1 MRNQW
6 LRIDLI
12 ETIAYTYSLRCTVRF
27 RFEEGLVTVPGGR
40 GAARET
46 AILRATLELL
56 AESGYDQLT
65 IDAVA
70 ARARCSKATIYRR
83 WTDKAA
89 LVITAV
95 RRHAGQPEAAAPDT
109 GSLRSDLLAALQ
121 AMRSSLSGQDAAL
134 ILGLLSAMHRD
145 PELAETVREQVLQAK
160 REVFGAVIA
169 RAAARGDVPATA
181 DGALIAEIGSAVL
194 LARQLV
200 TGDPLDDAFA
210 QHLVDAV
217 LLPALGRPS
226 PR

>member
-1 MRNQW
+1 M
-6 LRIDLI
+6 
-12 ETIAYTYSLRCTVRF
+12 TV
-27 RFEEGLVTVPGGR
+27 VQGGR

-83 WTDKAA
+83 WPDKAA
-89 LVITAV
+89 LVMTAV
-95 RRHAGQPEAAAPDT
+95 RRHAGQPAAAAPDT

-134 ILGLLSAMHRD
+134 ILGLLGAMHRD
-145 PELAETVREQVLQAK
+145 PGLAGAVREQVLDAK

-169 RAAARGDVPATA
+169 RAAARGDVPAAA
-181 DGALIAEIGSAVL
+181 DGALLAEICSAVL
-194 LARQLV
+194 FSRLLV
-200 TGDPLDDAFA
+200 TSQPLDGAFIE
-210 QHLVDAV
+210 HLVDAV

-226 PR
+226 P